1 MSQMQMRCGEIE
13 RRTPRSGR
21 GGIFAGRVGSP
32 RGLAAVLNPM
42 TVSTGGALLWDRQ
55 GIRSL
60 VSR

>member
-1 MSQMQMRCGEIE
+1 MG
-13 RRTPRSGR
+13 G

-60 VSR
+60 VSRQGGAGERLDQTPRAAF